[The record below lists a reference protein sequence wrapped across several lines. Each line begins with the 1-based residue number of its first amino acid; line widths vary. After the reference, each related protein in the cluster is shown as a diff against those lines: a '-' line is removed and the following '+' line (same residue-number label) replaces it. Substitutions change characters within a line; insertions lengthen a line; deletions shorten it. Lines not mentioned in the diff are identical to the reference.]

1 MVSKLVRAIWVGATI
16 LVLAIT
22 LYAFDGKANS
32 DIGIFFAW
40 CMLILSFPGG
50 LLVALAHVALFDGLS
65 IAVET
70 SYLSLV
76 LDWVG
81 FFALGYIQW
90 FKLAPFLIAKLRAL
104 MNKGLGVKSCL
115 LPRFC
120 RRPPER

>member
-16 LVLAIT
+16 LVLSIS
-22 LYAFDGKANS
+22 LYAFDGKQNS
-32 DIGIFFAW
+32 DIGVFFAW

-50 LLVALAHVALFDGLS
+50 LLVPLAHVALFDGLS

-81 FFALGYIQW
+81 FYALGYVQW
-90 FKLAPFLIAKLRAL
+90 FKIAPPLGVKLRAVIR
-104 MNKGLGVKSCL
+104 K
-115 LPRFC
+115 
-120 RRPPER
+120 RPASRG